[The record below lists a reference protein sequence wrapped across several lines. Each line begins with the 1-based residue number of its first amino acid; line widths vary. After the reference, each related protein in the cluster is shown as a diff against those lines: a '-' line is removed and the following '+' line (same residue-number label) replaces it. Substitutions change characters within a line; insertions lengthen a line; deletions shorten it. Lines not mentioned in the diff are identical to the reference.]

1 MPMGGDHL
9 QQKASLLGSNH
20 SSLPLFCLKRS
31 AKLSS
36 ENGQHIHS
44 AIFKTL
50 HTPSYTLAFL
60 QTAQADGD
68 SMAAPEVDHDQQSSS
83 QIPQLVVPPQ
93 LGNFCTP
100 QALVL
105 PFPRAES
112 VTDMSQPGHS
122 PRPLSNTSGSQGA
135 RNSRGRQ
142 KKPWGSSAAL
152 KGGSSTSRGGSGG
165 SNSNSRGKV
174 AGRQAVKLQHQS
186 SPRRGI
192 SQDNLRQGTG
202 YSDSSLKNDSSRSEG
217 GSPLHSSR
225 RPAPRSPSFMDS
237 TKSSQAHVHGSLSQ
251 GFGADS
257 QQQQIHRPAFRPSGV
272 HLVIDEA
279 HGAEDAAED
288 KSQHAQHA
296 QHGDGI
302 HSPMS
307 ARSVHGHASSF
318 MESTASSRAHHE
330 QDLSPQHAQRG
341 HDKLL
346 NAAAHDELPA
356 SQRAAEMTQ
365 DGEEEPQAE
374 VHGTQPAHV
383 NGNVSHE
390 HAHSERE
397 SSSRNFVNQTCL
409 LHQTADE
416 EVTFRPLDRTASL
429 TEPKQRGFDES
440 RRPSFMRPTA
450 SSIAHTVPTL
460 PKGLDK
466 SLSSSVV

>member
-1 MPMGGDHL
+1 M
-9 QQKASLLGSNH
+9 LG
-20 SSLPLFCLKRS
+20 
-31 AKLSS
+31 
-36 ENGQHIHS
+36 
-44 AIFKTL
+44 
-50 HTPSYTLAFL
+50 FL

-68 SMAAPEVDHDQQSSS
+68 YIAALNADHDQQSSS

-93 LGNFCTP
+93 LGNFCAP
-100 QALVL
+100 QALAL
-105 PFPRAES
+105 PDPRAES
-112 VTDMSQPGHS
+112 MTDMSQPGNS
-122 PRPLSNTSGSQGA
+122 PRPLSSTSGSQGV

-152 KGGSSTSRGGSGG
+152 KGGSSIGSGGSGG
-165 SNSNSRGKV
+165 SNSNSRGRI
-174 AGRQAVKLQHQS
+174 AGQQALDLQHQS
-186 SPRRGI
+186 SPRRGV
-192 SQDNLRQGTG
+192 SQDDLRQRIG
-202 YSDSSLKNDSSRSEG
+202 YSDSSLKDDSSRSEG
-217 GSPLHSSR
+217 ASPLSSPR
-225 RPAPRSPSFMDS
+225 RPAPPSPSFMDS
-237 TKSSQAHVHGSLSQ
+237 TKSSQAHVHGALSQ
-251 GFGADS
+251 GHDADS
-257 QQQQIHRPAFRPSGV
+257 QQQQVHRPAFRPSGV
-272 HLVIDEA
+272 HLVVDEA
-279 HGAEDAAED
+279 HDAKNAAED
-288 KSQHAQHA
+288 KSQHA

-302 HSPMS
+302 HSPRS

-330 QDLSPQHAQRG
+330 QDFSPQHAQRG
-341 HDKLL
+341 HDKPL

-374 VHGTQPAHV
+374 VHGTQPAPV

-397 SSSRNFVNQTCL
+397 LGAGSRDFVNQTSL

-450 SSIAHTVPTL
+450 SSIAHTVPTS
-460 PKGLDK
+460 PKDLNK
-466 SLSSSVV
+466 PLSTNVV